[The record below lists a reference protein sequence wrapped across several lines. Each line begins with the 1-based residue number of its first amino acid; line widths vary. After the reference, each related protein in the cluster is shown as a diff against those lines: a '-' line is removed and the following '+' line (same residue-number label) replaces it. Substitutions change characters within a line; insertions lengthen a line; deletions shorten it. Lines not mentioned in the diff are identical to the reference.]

1 MSMGVEQKS
10 SRGVI
15 PPAVFTLEE
24 LQEVVEAI
32 KAEGIFCF
40 DVETRGTI
48 NHHPEVVKLVDAE
61 WAAKLKE
68 LKSKNPDVLARS
80 RASLEAR
87 WEKELALDPMRNQ
100 VTWIGIS
107 VGGKSWAIPMSHRNG
122 EVLTPE
128 VRGDGSTIPPEGY
141 RAILPSGNESMAKA
155 KYFIPGTFTA
165 PPVQLSPTDV
175 WGALTPVF
183 MDESIP
189 MIGHNIKFDARSVAK
204 YVGGI
209 PKGSLIDTM
218 NLMHIVNEN
227 LMGYSLEDVIGNQF
241 AKWNP
246 YYRDGKLGSQ
256 METISFSKACYYV
269 HLDAR
274 WTWLTYKKL
283 LRQIAQHPTL
293 MQALYLDICAT
304 NPIANMEHNGIM
316 VNKREM
322 KKLGKDLEI
331 ELNDILLMMS
341 SHVPIGFS
349 PDSNVHK
356 QQLLFSPKS
365 EGGLGLTPV
374 KRTKGGINGTGPKKP
389 SVDSDSLEAL
399 KGKHIVV
406 DYLLSWQETKKM
418 KSTYVDGL
426 LPKLHDGRLHPRFHL
441 HRTSTGR
448 LSCSDPNLQNI
459 PRDGELRSLFYCE
472 PENSLLDADYDQIEL
487 RIFAIFSQDKNL
499 MKIFANGI
507 DVHSGTAAL
516 ILGKPVEDVTP
527 DERQIYGKGPNF
539 LMGFGGGPQRLVDT
553 TGGVITFDRAKEV
566 IDDYNRAYAGMTT
579 WKSRVVSNARRL
591 GYTETM
597 GGRRRRL
604 PDLNLVGNDK
614 PIRIRRQQAER
625 QAVNAVVQGTA
636 AEMCKKAIIEVSKI
650 IDFPRVKLLVQVH
663 DELLLSVP
671 TDELSVWQP
680 KIMRAMGDGDIIR
693 GVPIKV
699 SAGYAGSWYD
709 AKG

>member
-1 MSMGVEQKS
+1 MN
-10 SRGVI
+10 SRGI
-15 PPAVFTLEE
+15 TPPAVSTVDE
-24 LQEVVEAI
+24 LQNVVAAI
-32 KAEGIFCF
+32 TAEGVFVF
-40 DVETRGTI
+40 DVETRGVPA
-48 NHHPEVVKLVDAE
+48 HHPEVIKLIDAE

-80 RASLEAR
+80 RAVIDAR
-87 WEKELALDPMRNQ
+87 WEKDLALDPMRNQ

-107 VGGKSWAIPMSHRNG
+107 VSGRSWAIPMSHKNG

-128 VRGDGSTIPPEGY
+128 IRGDGTTVPLPGY
-141 RAILPSGNESMAKA
+141 RAILASGKESNAKA
-155 KYFIPGTFTA
+155 KYFIPGTFTE
-165 PPVQLSPTDV
+165 PPEQLSPSDV

-189 MIGHNIKFDARSVAK
+189 KVGHNIKFDARSVAK

-209 PKGSLIDTM
+209 PKGNLIDTM
-218 NLMHIVNEN
+218 NLMHIYNEN
-227 LMGYSLEDVIGNQF
+227 LLSYSLMDTIGNQF
-241 AKWNP
+241 SKWNP
-246 YYRDGKLGSQ
+246 YYRDGKLGAQ
-256 METISFSKACYYV
+256 METIAFSKACYYV

-274 WTWLTYKKL
+274 WTWLLYSKL
-283 LRQIAQHPTL
+283 LRRIQKHPTL
-293 MQALYLDICAT
+293 MQALYLDICST
-304 NPIANMEHNGIM
+304 SPIAQMEHNGIM

-322 KKLGKDLEI
+322 KKLGKDLEV

-356 QQLLFSPKS
+356 RELLFNAKS

-374 KRTKGGINGTGPKKP
+374 KLTPGGLDGTSPKNP
-389 SVDSDSLEAL
+389 SVDSESLEAL
-399 KGKHIVV
+399 KGKHVVV

-426 LPKLHDGRLHPRFHL
+426 LPMLHSGRLHPSFHL
-441 HRTSTGR
+441 HRTATGR
-448 LSCSDPNLQNI
+448 LSSSKPNLQNI

-499 MKIFANGI
+499 MSIFAKGI

-516 ILGKPVEDVTP
+516 ILGKDVEDVTP

-566 IDDYNRAYAGMTT
+566 IDEYNVAYAGMTS
-579 WKSRVVSNARRL
+579 WKAKVVANARHL
-591 GYTETM
+591 GYAETM

-614 PIRIRRQQAER
+614 HTRIRRQQAER

-636 AEMCKKAIIEVSKI
+636 AEMCKKAIIEVSKV
-650 IDFPRVKLLVQVH
+650 IDNSRVKLLVQVH

-671 TDELSVWQP
+671 TTELSLWQP
-680 KIMRAMGDGDIIR
+680 KIVRAMGDGDIIR

>member
-1 MSMGVEQKS
+1 MSTDVGLAS
-10 SRGVI
+10 SRGVT
-15 PPAVFTLEE
+15 PPAVFSLEE
-24 LQEVVEAI
+24 LQEVVDAI
-32 KAEGIFCF
+32 KAEGMFCF

-48 NHHPEVVKLVDAE
+48 AHHPDVVTMLEAE
-61 WAAKLKE
+61 WVVKLKE

-80 RASLEAR
+80 RAVLESR
-87 WEKELALDPMRNQ
+87 WEKEIALDPLRNQ

-107 VGGKSWAIPMSHRNG
+107 VGGKSWAIPMSHKNG

-128 VRGDGSTIPPEGY
+128 VRGDGSTVPPEGY
-141 RAILPSGNESMAKA
+141 RAVLPSGKVSTAKS
-155 KYFIPGTFTA
+155 KFFIPGTFND
-165 PPVQLSPTDV
+165 PPKQLSPTDV
-175 WGALTPVF
+175 WGLLTPIF
-183 MDESIP
+183 MDDSIP
-189 MIGHNIKFDARSVAK
+189 KIGHNIKFDARSVAK

-218 NLMHIVNEN
+218 SLMHIVNEN
-227 LMGYSLEDVIGNQF
+227 LLSYSLEDVIGNQF
-241 AKWNP
+241 SKWNP
-246 YYRDGKLGSQ
+246 YYRDGKLGSR

-274 WTWLTYKKL
+274 WTWLVYTKL

-322 KKLGKDLEI
+322 KKLGKGLEV

-341 SHVPIGFS
+341 RHVPIGFS
-349 PDSNVHK
+349 PDSNAHK
-356 QQLLFSPKS
+356 RQLLFSPKA
-365 EGGLGLTPV
+365 EGGLGLTPI
-374 KRTKGGINGTGPKKP
+374 KLTNGGVSGTGPKNP
-389 SVDSDSLEAL
+389 SVDSESLEAL
-399 KGKHIVV
+399 RGKHIVV

-426 LPKLHDGRLHPRFHL
+426 IPKLHTGRLHPRFHL
-441 HRTSTGR
+441 HRTTTGR
-448 LSCSDPNLQNI
+448 LSSSDPNLQNI
-459 PRDGELRSLFYCE
+459 PRDGALRSLFYCE

-499 MKIFANGI
+499 MDIFSKDI
-507 DVHSGTAAL
+507 DIHSGTAAL
-516 ILGKPVEDVTP
+516 ILGKDVDAVTP
-527 DERQIYGKGPNF
+527 DDRQMYGKVPNF
-539 LMGFGGGPQRLVDT
+539 LMGFGGGPQRLVDA

-566 IDDYNRAYAGMTT
+566 IDEYNRAYSGMAA
-579 WKSRVVSNARRL
+579 WKSRVVANARKL
-591 GYTETM
+591 GYAETL

-636 AEMCKKAIIEVSKI
+636 AEMCKKAIIEVSKV
-650 IDFPRVKLLVQVH
+650 IDYPRVKLLVQVH

-671 TDELSVWQP
+671 TSELGLWQP
-680 KIMRAMGDGDIIR
+680 KIVRAMGDGDIIR
-693 GVPIKV
+693 GIPIKV